1 MILRSRRRFALRT
14 AILFISLVGA
24 TTLLVSETSLGIT
37 EQSNRRKSVVEGKVV
52 LLAEPEKQVFT
63 SGEPITVKFSLRN
76 ETNQEIYIVQTDPR
90 KDNEVEIKNVRGE
103 KIPLSEK
110 GRKLLD
116 SPVLLRI
123 VSKIAA
129 AQSFEYT
136 VALSDLYDFPRE
148 GVYSVV
154 VKRKFLKRD
163 KKTFAEV
170 QSNPVTVTV
179 GR

>member
-1 MILRSRRRFALRT
+1 MKLKSGKRFALAT
-14 AILFISLVGA
+14 AILFIFLVGA
-24 TTLLVSETSLGIT
+24 TSLGIS

-52 LLAEPEKQVFT
+52 LIAEPEKQTFK

-76 ETNQEIYIVQTDPR
+76 NTNQEIYIVQTDPR

-116 SPVLLRI
+116 TPVLLRI
-123 VSKIAA
+123 VTKIAA

-136 VALSDLYDFPRE
+136 VSLSDLYDLAPE
-148 GVYSVV
+148 VVYSVV

-170 QSNPVTVTV
+170 QSNTVTVTV
-179 GR
+179 RR